1 MIQQRIEYLDL
12 VKLFTI
18 YLVIIGHVIA
28 MMVNGYVVGEKLNS
42 LIYSFHMPLFML
54 LSGFFVSSK
63 SEDIPII
70 NIVTKK
76 AKQLLLPS
84 ITCTAICLLY
94 LWLVR
99 EHVNIRVEI
108 IGNSWFLK
116 TLFVYYILFCVLRKT
131 GLNIWLLMPL
141 SCGVLFILPHAS
153 SLQAN
158 LLFPYFWGG
167 YLIKRYKL
175 LEKLTF
181 SWSYAILSLLLFAG
195 LYTLQRY
202 WNIPNYVEINIIT
215 LQSQWY
221 LILIRYCVA
230 FAGSIATI
238 LTISIIYKSI
248 KKYPITTKCARYGKW
263 TLGIYILQTI
273 LVVNVFPDAQ
283 AWNVESEWL
292 LDFVIVPLLS
302 IAFLIVCIYLIHLIS
317 KNKTLDL
324 IFFGGQY
331 YNS

>member
-28 MMVNGYVVGEKLNS
+28 MMVNGYIVGEKLNS

-99 EHVNIRVEI
+99 EHVNIRDEI

-116 TLFVYYILFCVLRKT
+116 TLFVYYILYCVLRKT

>member
-28 MMVNGYVVGEKLNS
+28 MMVNGYIVGEKLNS

-238 LTISIIYKSI
+238 LTISIIYKST

-292 LDFVIVPLLS
+292 LDFVIAPLLS
-302 IAFLIVCIYLIHLIS
+302 LAFLIVCIYLIHLIS

>member
-1 MIQQRIEYLDL
+1 
-12 VKLFTI
+12 
-18 YLVIIGHVIA
+18 

>member
-1 MIQQRIEYLDL
+1 MATRNRIIYLDI

-18 YLVIIGHVIA
+18 YLVIMGHVIA
-28 MMVNGYVVGEKLNS
+28 MMTNGLIVGEKLNS

-99 EHVNIRVEI
+99 EHVNIRDEI

-202 WNIPNYVEINIIT
+202 WNIPNYIEINIIT

-273 LVVNVFPDAQ
+273 LVVNVFPDTQ

-292 LDFVIVPLLS
+292 LDFVIAPLLS
-302 IAFLIVCIYLIHLIS
+302 LAFLILCIYLIHLIS
-317 KNKTLDL
+317 KNKTLDIL
-324 IFFGGQY
+324 FFGGQY
-331 YNS
+331 NK